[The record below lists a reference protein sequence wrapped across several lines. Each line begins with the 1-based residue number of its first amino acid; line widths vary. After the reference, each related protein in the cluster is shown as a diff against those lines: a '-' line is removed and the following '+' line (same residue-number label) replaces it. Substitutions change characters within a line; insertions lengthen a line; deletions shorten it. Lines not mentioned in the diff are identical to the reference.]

1 MALRSHRGFE
11 KAIVTGAAGKISS
24 AVAERLA
31 AGGTRLI
38 LMDRDA
44 EGLAAVGERIGADR
58 VESVVAVDFTDLEAL
73 DAAIGEIV
81 RDHPDVDLLVA
92 GAGLDRAQTFKAFDW
107 RQARDDFNVNTLAN
121 LVLLQ
126 HLAPA
131 MSARGRGHVTVIA
144 SLAALIGTPYEG
156 VYSAT
161 KAALSR
167 LTDSARAELRG
178 SGVTFTA
185 VYPGF
190 IDTPLMWA
198 NAYDHPYVVPLEEA
212 ADRIHAATLKR
223 KSAIYFP
230 ARERLRIAAG
240 GLLPVGL
247 RDRVAKQAMNA
258 EVARNLG
265 RPEG

>member
-1 MALRSHRGFE
+1 MALRSRRGFD

-31 AGGTRLI
+31 SGGTKLI

-44 EGLAAVGERIGADR
+44 EGLATVAERIGAGR
-58 VESVVAVDFTDLEAL
+58 VAESVAVDFADLEAL
-73 DAAIGEIV
+73 DTAVAAIV
-81 RDHPDVDLLVA
+81 REHPDVDLLVA
-92 GAGLDRAQTFKAFDW
+92 GAGLDRAQSFTAFDW

-131 MSARGRGHVTVIA
+131 MAARGRGHATMIA

-198 NAYDHPYVVPLEEA
+198 NAYDHPYVVPLDEA

-223 KSAIYFP
+223 KTAIYFP

-240 GLLPVGL
+240 GLLPTGL
-247 RDRVAKQAMNA
+247 RDRVTKQAMNA
-258 EVARNLG
+258 DVTRGLG
-265 RPEG
+265 RQKD